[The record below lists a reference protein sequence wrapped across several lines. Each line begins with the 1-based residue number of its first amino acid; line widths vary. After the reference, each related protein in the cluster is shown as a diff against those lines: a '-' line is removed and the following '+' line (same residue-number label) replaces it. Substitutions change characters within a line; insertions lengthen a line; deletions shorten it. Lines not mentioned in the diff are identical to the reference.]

1 MSQHTEGW
9 RRSAHRRLPR
19 RLPRLCAGM
28 CAGPC
33 CEWAGVVLAAVGFES
48 LGVSGDYDP
57 GELGSAAALD
67 ARSGPSDASKSSKCN
82 GGFILM
88 FALRLWL

>member
-19 RLPRLCAGM
+19 LCAGI

-48 LGVSGDYDP
+48 LGVSGIMIRVS
-57 GELGSAAALD
+57 SALPQLLMLVQ
-67 ARSGPSDASKSSKCN
+67 GPAMPVSHQSVMVVL
-82 GGFILM
+82 F
-88 FALRLWL
+88 